1 MAVLLRQL
9 ALVSE
14 SSQIPRSD
22 VQKVSAALQKQ
33 ASRDLAPI
41 WDISATVDS
50 FDKLEDVPTGYWPI
64 IVRDDIN
71 TPGAAGIHVDKNGQP
86 FSLVQASASID
97 GWSLTA
103 SHEALEMLVDPF
115 GNRLVAGDSPKA
127 DQGRVSFLVEVCDPS
142 EASDYAYSAN
152 GILVSDFYTPHYFD
166 PVKAP
171 GVRYSYTGAITE
183 PRQVL
188 NGGYLSWQDPVSGN
202 WWQEIWFDT
211 PEPTFR
217 NIGPIDQKAS
227 GSLRAAI
234 DRLTSEN
241 TMKAILRGRQIAE
254 AAGVNVSVVSKSAES
269 HASSLRE
276 QIDEILRGSRKKSLD
291 RTSAKRRAAPSVR
304 AES

>member
-14 SSQIPRSD
+14 SSQIPKAD

-71 TPGAAGIHVDKNGQP
+71 TPGAAGVHEDKNGQP
-86 FSLVQASASID
+86 FSLVQASSRID
-97 GWSLTA
+97 EWSLTA

-115 GNRLVAGDSPKA
+115 GNRLVAGDAPKT
-127 DQGRVSFLVEVCDPS
+127 DQGRVNFLVEVCDPS

-188 NGGYLSWQDPVSGN
+188 KGGYLSWEDPVSGN
-202 WWQEIWFDT
+202 WWQEVWFDT
-211 PEPTFR
+211 PDSTFR
-217 NIGPIDQKAS
+217 NLGPIDRRVA
-227 GSLRAAI
+227 GNLRAAI
-234 DRLTSEN
+234 DRLTAEN
-241 TMKAILRGRQIAE
+241 TIKAIRRGRQVAE
-254 AAGVNVSVVSKSAES
+254 AAGLLASVTSKSAES
-269 HASSLRE
+269 NASSLRE
-276 QIDEILRGSRKKSLD
+276 EIDEILRGSRKKASD
-291 RTSAKRRAAPSVR
+291 RASAKRRPAPSVR
-304 AES
+304 ED

>member
-9 ALVSE
+9 ALISE
-14 SSQIPRSD
+14 SSQIPRAD

-71 TPGAAGIHVDKNGQP
+71 TPGAAGIHEDKNGQP
-86 FSLVQASASID
+86 FSLVQASSNVD
-97 GWSLTA
+97 EWSLTA

-115 GNRLVAGDSPKA
+115 GNRLVAGDSPNP

-152 GILVSDFYTPHYFD
+152 GILVSDFYTPQYFD

-171 GVRYSYTGAITE
+171 GVRYSYTGAITA
-183 PRQVL
+183 PREVL
-188 NGGYLSWQDPVSGN
+188 KGGYLSWEDPVSGN
-202 WWQEIWFDT
+202 WWQEVWFDT
-211 PEPTFR
+211 SEPTFR
-217 NIGPIDQKAS
+217 KLGPIDQKAA

-234 DRLTSEN
+234 DRLTAEH
-241 TMKAILRGRQIAE
+241 TLKAIRRGRQVAQ
-254 AAGVNVSVVSKSAES
+254 AAGIFVSATSKSAES
-269 HASSLRE
+269 NASSLRE
-276 QIDEILRGSRKKSLD
+276 QIDEILRGSRKKAPD
-291 RTSAKRRAAPSVR
+291 RASAKRRPAPSVW
-304 AES
+304 ED

>member
-14 SSQIPRSD
+14 SSQVPKGD
-22 VQKVSAALQKQ
+22 AQKVSAALQKQ

-71 TPGAAGIHVDKNGQP
+71 TPGAAGVHEDKNGQP
-86 FSLVQASASID
+86 FSLVQASSSID
-97 GWSLTA
+97 AWSLTA

-115 GNRLVAGDSPKA
+115 GNRLVAGDSPNT

-152 GILVSDFYTPHYFD
+152 GILVSDFYTPQYFD

-188 NGGYLSWQDPVSGN
+188 KGGYLSWEDPVSGD
-202 WWQEIWFDT
+202 WWQQVWFDT

-217 NIGPIDQKAS
+217 KLGPIDQKAA
-227 GSLRAAI
+227 GNLRAAI

-241 TMKAILRGRQIAE
+241 TLKAIRRGRQAAQ
-254 AAGVNVSVVSKSAES
+254 AAGILVSAVCKSAES
-269 HASSLRE
+269 NASSLRE
-276 QIDEILRGSRKKSLD
+276 EIDEILRGSRKKVSD
-291 RTSAKRRAAPSVR
+291 RASAKRRSAPSVR
-304 AES
+304 QD